1 MSDSSRSKAPIP
13 SEIQKLLGIVRGRLG
28 FERFLAGLHDTLVI
42 SLVIILLL
50 VVASKLS
57 PVVAPTWW
65 IVFSVLGGLS
75 IIGALVISAR
85 GRLSDSALAALV
97 DERLGL
103 RDRFSTAIHCA
114 GREDPFARAA
124 LEDALTT
131 ARDPENRR
139 RLATTFAPRAPGG
152 SWVAPMIGVIALLL
166 WMSVP
171 AGDVFAADEASTQ
184 QAADEERQ
192 NVEDTMRTVLEEIEE
207 NSELSEQLGDITNN
221 FALDESRPNGEVDPE
236 EARREALRK
245 VSELERR
252 LDDIVNGEQGKK
264 MDAMRRA
271 LSEVDSAEE
280 GEARE
285 LSEALKK
292 GDFSEARKALEE
304 MQQKLESSEMSEEDR
319 EELAKALEEMA
330 EQLKKASENKESLE
344 EALRRAGLDPSLANN
359 PEALEQAMK
368 QASGL
373 NQQQLQ
379 QLKQMANAQ
388 QSACKDCKGM
398 SDAMSQMAKQA
409 KNGQSGKNGQQ
420 MQQMLSDAEQMQ
432 QMLMQAQSAKGQCKG
447 GGKGKGKGGSPS
459 DMLASLPTK
468 PQPGNQQ
475 SPPGQGFGQNPNGG
489 GSGNAPIQETKF
501 GTRLQKEQVALQEGG
516 DIISRQLVASDNPV
530 VGQSTVE
537 IQATADRIIRGWEEG
552 GQDEVVPAHRRDGV
566 KGYLGEL
573 TQRLKGQRRQAP
585 TPPAATPASET
596 APASEPAPEPAPAPA
611 PASSESTET
620 E

>member
-1 MSDSSRSKAPIP
+1 MNDSSRSKALIP
-13 SEIQKLLGIVRGRLG
+13 SEILKLLGIVRHRLG
-28 FERFLAGLHDTLVI
+28 FERFLAGLHDALVI
-42 SLVIILLL
+42 SLVVVLLL

-65 IVFSVLGGLS
+65 IVFVVLGGLS
-75 IIGALVISAR
+75 VIGGLIVSAR

-97 DERLGL
+97 DERLEL

-124 LEDALTT
+124 LEDALVT

-139 RLATTFAPRAPGG
+139 RLAATFAPRAPGG

-171 AGDVFAADEASTQ
+171 AGDVFAVEDESGK
-184 QAADEERQ
+184 QAADEERRT
-192 NVEDTMRTVLEEIEE
+192 VEDTMQTVLEQIEE
-207 NSELSEQLGDITNN
+207 NPQLSEQLGDITNN
-221 FALDESRPNGEVDPE
+221 FALDESRPDGEVDPE

-264 MDAMRRA
+264 MEAMQRA
-271 LSEVDSAEE
+271 LSEIESGEE

-292 GDFSEARKALEE
+292 GDFSKAREALEQ
-304 MQQKLESSEMSEEDR
+304 MQKKLENSEMSQEDR
-319 EELAKALEEMA
+319 DKLADALKKMA
-330 EQLKKASENKESLE
+330 EQLKEASENKESLE

-373 NQQQLQ
+373 NQQQMQ

-409 KNGQSGKNGQQ
+409 KNGQSAKGGQQ

-447 GGKGKGKGGSPS
+447 GSGGKSGGSVS

-475 SPPGQGFGQNPNGG
+475 SPPGQGFGSNPNGG

-516 DIISRQLVASDNPV
+516 DIISRQLVQSDNPV
-530 VGQSTVE
+530 IGESTVE

-552 GQDEVVPAHRRDGV
+552 GQDEMVPAHRRNGV

-573 TQRLKGQRRQAP
+573 TERLKGQRRQSP
-585 TPPAATPASET
+585 SPPAATPDSSSTEVPAPAT
-596 APASEPAPEPAPAPA
+596 APATAPAPA
-611 PASSESTET
+611 PSESTET

>member
-13 SEIQKLLGIVRGRLG
+13 TEIRKLLGIVRHRLA
-28 FERFLAGLHDTLVI
+28 FERFLAGLHDALVI
-42 SLVIILLL
+42 ALVIVLLL
-50 VVASKLS
+50 VVATKVS

-65 IVFSVLGGLS
+65 IVFAGLGAFSILVGL
-75 IIGALVISAR
+75 IVSAR
-85 GRLSDSALAALV
+85 GRLSESALAALV
-97 DERLGL
+97 DERLEL
-103 RDRFSTAIHCA
+103 RDRFSTAIHCV
-114 GREDPFARAA
+114 GRDDPFARAA
-124 LEDALTT
+124 LEDALAT
-131 ARDPENRR
+131 ARDPQNRR
-139 RLATTFAPRAPGG
+139 RLAATFVPRAPGG
-152 SWVAPMIGVIALLL
+152 AWVAPLVGVVALLL
-166 WMSVP
+166 WVSVP
-171 AGDVFAADEASTQ
+171 AGDLFAPEETSTK
-184 QAADEERQ
+184 QAADDERQ
-192 NVEDTMRTVLEEIEE
+192 SVEDTMRTVLEEIEE
-207 NSELSEQLGDITNN
+207 NPQLSEQLGDITNN
-221 FALDESRPNGEVDPE
+221 FALDESRPDGEVEPE

-252 LDDIVNGEQGKK
+252 LDEIVNGEQGKK
-264 MDAMRRA
+264 MEAMQRA
-271 LSEVDSAEE
+271 LSEIESGEE

-292 GDFSEARKALEE
+292 GDFSKAREALEE
-304 MQQKLESSEMSEEDR
+304 MQKKLENSEMSQEERDKLT
-319 EELAKALEEMA
+319 ESLKDMA
-330 EQLKKASENKESLE
+330 EQLKEASENKESLE

-373 NQQQLQ
+373 NQQQME

-398 SDAMSQMAKQA
+398 SDAMSQMAKGNSA
-409 KNGQSGKNGQQ
+409 KGGKQ

-432 QMLMQAQSAKGQCKG
+432 QMLMQAKSAKGQCKG
-447 GGKGKGKGGSPS
+447 GSGGKPGSGSPA

-475 SPPGQGFGQNPNGG
+475 SPPGQGFGPNAKGG
-489 GSGNAPIQETKF
+489 GSGNAPLQETKF

-516 DIISRQLVASDNPV
+516 DIISRQLIASDNPV
-530 VGQSTVE
+530 IGESTVE

-552 GQDEVVPAHRRDGV
+552 GQDEMVPAHRRDGV

-585 TPPAATPASET
+585 TSPATTSDTTPAPTPAADG
-596 APASEPAPEPAPAPA
+596 APAESPAPPAPETTE
-611 PASSESTET
+611 SE
-620 E
+620 